1 MHEST
6 ACTVLLPG
14 SYVSESNYFENG
26 WQHSYWGSN
35 YPLCGVN
42 PMGWTVVRREIGPG
56 YGRVVSRTARVKD
69 NRAPSAVCGCCTPRR

>member
-26 WQHSYWGSN
+26 WQHSYWK
-35 YPLCGVN
+35 
-42 PMGWTVVRREIGPG
+42 VRTIGCAA
-56 YGRVVSRTARVKD
+56 RSERKKVSAWSR
-69 NRAPSAVCGCCTPRR
+69 